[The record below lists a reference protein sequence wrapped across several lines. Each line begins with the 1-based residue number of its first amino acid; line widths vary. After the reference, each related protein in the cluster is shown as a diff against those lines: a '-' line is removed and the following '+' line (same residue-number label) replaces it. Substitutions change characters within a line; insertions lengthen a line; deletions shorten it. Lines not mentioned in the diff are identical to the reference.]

1 MKVDIE
7 ALASELEMSFD
18 ELDMYLDL
26 ETGELIMVS
35 DEEMRL
41 AVDAEEGEDYASY
54 SEWEKEAIETALKIY
69 LNSDRYKLLPKM
81 SSHEAYEIM
90 SDFCSTVKSAP
101 IREKLY
107 EALEGK
113 GPFRRFKDTVLHFNI
128 EQDWYAFRS
137 ERVKAFAVNW
147 CNVNG
152 VPYE

>member
-1 MKVDIE
+1 MKVDID

-41 AVDAEEGEDYASY
+41 AIDAEEGEDYSSY
-54 SEWEKEAIETALKIY
+54 SEWEKEAIETALKIW

-81 SSHEAYEIM
+81 SSHEAYEVM
-90 SDFCSTVKSAP
+90 SDFCTTVNSSF

-107 EALEGK
+107 EVLEGK
-113 GPFRRFKDTVLHFNI
+113 GPFRRFKDMVLHFNI
-128 EQDWYAFRS
+128 EQDWYTYRS
-137 ERVKAFAVNW
+137 ERVKAFAVKW
-147 CNVNG
+147 CDENG